1 MFNNVKIR
9 AKIFFSFGILLA
21 MMFIAFISAFYGFSA
36 MESTSNSISNGII
49 PLEQITAK
57 INSELANSESDVRGY
72 IASNGDDKFLE
83 TYNTSFTN
91 INDNVKSLQKYYSYG
106 KLASI
111 IQNELI
117 PNIEVINKHFDS
129 QIGLVKSGKVSMAR
143 DRLADG
149 KVYMDAYKHVQSK
162 IRNELNTLTNEDLIA
177 SKNAGLK
184 AHAAMWIIFIVSLAV
199 SIAMALFLSH
209 MIATR
214 LKHCIDYLSE
224 ISKGNLAVLAINISS
239 NDEIGEL
246 GNAINTMHASMKDII
261 KSIISETDNVNH
273 SITSTN
279 NHIINLTSSLSDISS
294 TVEQLSA
301 GMEETAASTQE
312 VNATSAEIETAVES
326 IAQKAQEGKISAS
339 EISKKAVELKNNSI
353 SHQSEANET
362 RLNIKRELDVALD
375 KIKEVEK
382 IKTLSDAIL
391 QISSQTNLL
400 ALNAA
405 IESAR
410 AGEAGKGFSVVA
422 EEIRKL
428 AEDSK
433 TTVNEIQSTVTVV
446 FDAVKK
452 LSDASKQ
459 TLAYIETKVVDSYKE
474 SVTVG
479 DSYNNDAH
487 YVSSLVTDLSM
498 TSEELLASIK
508 TVSDAINEISK
519 ANNEGALESGSI
531 ASKVINV
538 QSRANEVKIE
548 TESVRKSADSLKKLV
563 SKFNV

>member
-1 MFNNVKIR
+1 MFNNFKVR
-9 AKIFFSFGILLA
+9 AKIFFSFSILLA
-21 MMFIAFISAFYGFSA
+21 MMFIAFISAFYGFGA
-36 MESTSNSISNGII
+36 METTANSISSSII

-57 INSELANSESDVRGY
+57 ISTELANSESDVRGY

-83 TYNTSFTN
+83 TYNTSLKN
-91 INDNVKSLQKYYSYG
+91 INDSIKSLEKYYAYK

-111 IQNELI
+111 IQNELT
-117 PNIEVINKHFDS
+117 PNIDVINKHFDS
-129 QIGLVKSGKVSMAR
+129 QIELVKSGKISMAS

-149 KVYMDAYKHVQSK
+149 KVYMDTYKHAQAK
-162 IRNELNTLTNEDLIA
+162 IRNELNTLTNEELIA
-177 SKNAGLK
+177 SKNAGDK
-184 AHAAMWIIFIVSLAV
+184 ARATLWIIFIVSLAI
-199 SIAMALFLSH
+199 SIAMALLLSH

-214 LKHCIDYLSE
+214 LKHCINHLSE
-224 ISKGNLAVLAINISS
+224 ISKGNLSVLAIKIIS
-239 NDEIGEL
+239 NDEIGDL

-261 KSIISETDNVNH
+261 KAIISETDNLNN
-273 SITSTN
+273 SINSTN
-279 NHIINLTSSLSDISS
+279 DHIVNLTSNLSDISS

-312 VNATSAEIETAVES
+312 VNATSAEIETAVEN
-326 IAQKAQEGKISAS
+326 IAQKAQDGKISAS
-339 EISKKAVELKNNSI
+339 DISKKAVELKNSSI
-353 SHQSEANET
+353 SRQSEANET
-362 RLNIKRELDVALD
+362 RLNIKRELDDALD

-382 IKTLSDAIL
+382 IRTLSEAIL

-459 TLAYIETKVVDSYKE
+459 TLTYIETKVVDSYKE

-479 DSYNNDAH
+479 DSYDKDAY

-519 ANNEGALESGSI
+519 ANNEGALESGNI

-538 QSRANEVKIE
+538 KSRANEVKLE